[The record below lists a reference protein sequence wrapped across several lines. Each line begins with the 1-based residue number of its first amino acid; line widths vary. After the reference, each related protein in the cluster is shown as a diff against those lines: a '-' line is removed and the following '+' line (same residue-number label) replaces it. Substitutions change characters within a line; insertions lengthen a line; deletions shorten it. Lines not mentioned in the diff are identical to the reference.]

1 MLSVGTTGQQ
11 QGGMLSAHVLDTS
24 GSVLK
29 RVPLRSDRYTSNST
43 RTHGLNNPE

>member
-29 RVPLRSDRYTSNST
+29 RVPLQSDWYTSNST
-43 RTHGLNNPE
+43 CTHALNNHE